1 MSLVGSVGGGV
12 SSIIGGFS
20 QKAAA
25 ENNAAAYYAQ
35 AQNIQTQKGIV
46 ARQYGV
52 QGSLLEGQAIATAG
66 RQGVKVSGTIAQSI
80 SASLTELNL
89 QKGYELYNLEVQR
102 VQAINN
108 AKYQEY
114 AGNMA
119 LTQSF
124 FDAAS
129 SFGSA
134 LGKIGESN
142 YFNKNIKQSDVSNNN
157 LFNKNGKLKNKVKF
171 SGGFNF
177 SNPNIVSGNVVNA

>member
-1 MSLVGSVGGGV
+1 MDPLTIMSIVGSVGGGV

-25 ENNAAAYYAQ
+25 ESNAAAYYAQ
-35 AQNIQTQKGIV
+35 AQNIQTQKGIL

-52 QGSLLEGQAIATAG
+52 QGSLLEGQAVTTAA
-66 RQGVKVSGTIAQSI
+66 RQGLKNTGTVASSI

-89 QKGYELYNLEVQR
+89 QKGYELYNLEVER

-119 LTQSF
+119 LSQGF

-142 YFNKNIKQSDVSNNN
+142 LYKNNN
-157 LFNKNGKLKNKVKF
+157 GTKPEYLKNTQKTFGRKSYKTNIDYGYTGYS
-171 SGGFNF
+171 SGL
-177 SNPNIVSGNVVNA
+177 A